1 MASLHGLQEFSK
13 HCTVSLESTKRK
25 LEYSDYG
32 GKTQTVEAAKHFL
45 TQGKKLMLGF
55 DMLGRKPVERKQW
68 IKDNFGDDAIQMRKS
83 LSAQK
88 GFLLA
93 QLVGRHVPW
102 FEASMMQV
110 AVRAMLDLAKKEA
123 LSLTYDD
130 DLAKFKAVLSGDNEN
145 VIKVFE
151 KLNDARNWLL
161 NMGKSSEASWSGYK
175 TQ

>member
-32 GKTQTVEAAKHFL
+32 DKTQTVEAAKHFL
-45 TQGKKLMLGF
+45 AQGKKLMLGF

-68 IKDNFGDDAIQMRKS
+68 IKDNFGDDAIQMHKS

-110 AVRAMLDLAKKEA
+110 AVRAMPDLAKKEA

-145 VIKVFE
+145 VIKVLE

-161 NMGKSSEASWSGYK
+161 NMGKSSEASWLGYK

>member
-1 MASLHGLQEFSK
+1 
-13 HCTVSLESTKRK
+13 
-25 LEYSDYG
+25 
-32 GKTQTVEAAKHFL
+32 
-45 TQGKKLMLGF
+45 
-55 DMLGRKPVERKQW
+55 
-68 IKDNFGDDAIQMRKS
+68 
-83 LSAQK
+83 
-88 GFLLA
+88 
-93 QLVGRHVPW
+93 
-102 FEASMMQV
+102 MMQV

-161 NMGKSSEASWSGYK
+161 NMGKSSEASWLGYK